1 MELVSLYART
11 INRINWRFSIK
22 YTVKNNDGYLLFTFS
37 GEYDYNKHLNLISA
51 IKSEC
56 VRNNI
61 FKVMADNRLIKNQSI
76 SNLDKFNLGVEI
88 SKVLNS
94 KIQLAILDNQ
104 EDTDNLI
111 EITAN
116 NRSSYVKS
124 SLNRNELLEWLS

>member
-1 MELVSLYART
+1 MELVLLYARA
-11 INRINWRFSIK
+11 INRANWRFIIK

-56 VRNNI
+56 VRNNV
-61 FKVMADNRLIKNQSI
+61 FKVMTDNRLIKNQSI

-94 KIQLAILDNQ
+94 KIQLAILDYQ

>member
-1 MELVSLYART
+1 MELVLFHART
-11 INRINWRFSIK
+11 INRTNWRFIIK
-22 YTVKNNDGYLLFTFS
+22 YTVKNKDEYLLFTFS

-56 VRNNI
+56 VRNNV
-61 FKVMADNRLIKNQSI
+61 FKVMTDNRLIKNQSI

-116 NRSSYVKS
+116 NRSSFVKS

>member
-1 MELVSLYART
+1 MKYEL
-11 INRINWRFSIK
+11 
-22 YTVKNNDGYLLFTFS
+22 KNNDNYLLFTFS
-37 GEYDYNKHLNLISA
+37 GEYDYYKHMNLIST

-76 SNLDKFNLGVEI
+76 SNLYKFNIGVEI

-94 KIQLAILDNQ
+94 KIQFAILNNQ
-104 EDTDNLI
+104 ENTNNLI

-116 NRSSYVKS
+116 NRSSFVKL
-124 SLNRNELLEWLS
+124 SLDRSELLEWLA

>member
-37 GEYDYNKHLNLISA
+37 GEYDYNKHLNFISA

-94 KIQLAILDNQ
+94 KIQLAI
-104 EDTDNLI
+104 
-111 EITAN
+111 
-116 NRSSYVKS
+116 
-124 SLNRNELLEWLS
+124 